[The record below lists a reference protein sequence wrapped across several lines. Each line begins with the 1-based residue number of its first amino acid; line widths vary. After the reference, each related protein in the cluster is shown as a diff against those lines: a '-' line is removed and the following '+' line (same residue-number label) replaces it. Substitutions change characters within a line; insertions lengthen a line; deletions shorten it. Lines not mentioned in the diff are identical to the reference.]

1 MNWQTIAFIVI
12 YGLVA
17 VCFLGIC
24 LWVCKDDLK
33 KENGLVYERLK
44 SIEESIEG
52 ARDTADDTPILTDV

>member
-24 LWVCKDDLK
+24 LWVCKDDLR
-33 KENGLVYERLK
+33 KENGQVYERLN
-44 SIEESIEG
+44 SVEEEPK
-52 ARDTADDTPILTDV
+52 DTADDTPILNDV